1 MIGTPHRWMNILS
14 QKFSG
19 KIASTKNNRMVHEIM
34 QIMSSYNR
42 QISEVS
48 ELVVDAKKVIKINQL
63 INWQSLQQIP
73 NHIGLC

>member
-1 MIGTPHRWMNILS
+1 MNILS

-48 ELVVDAKKVIKINQL
+48 ELVADAKKVIKIN
-63 INWQSLQQIP
+63 
-73 NHIGLC
+73 